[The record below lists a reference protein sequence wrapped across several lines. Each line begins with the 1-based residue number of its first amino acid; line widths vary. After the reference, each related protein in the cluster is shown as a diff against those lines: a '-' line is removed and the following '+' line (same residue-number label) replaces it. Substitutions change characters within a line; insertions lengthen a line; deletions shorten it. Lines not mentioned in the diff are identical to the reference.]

1 MTLSTSLVEVRTLS
15 SEQPRSNFN
24 EQQIEEAAQLIVAAE
39 GIINPIIVSRTGI
52 NSFQV
57 IDGHFEYYAA
67 TRARELNLE
76 IGEAIAAY
84 IIEGDNEVII
94 KEQVAIFR
102 KSQQSKSTQPI
113 PTDNSIS
120 SNTVIN
126 NLENRLT
133 NIESRI
139 ESRLNE
145 LKVEYTKKN
154 KKLEQE
160 IKSLNDKLPE
170 KIEPLKTVNEASL
183 IELASKL
190 KPILRSDK
198 KVNDI
203 APKIINARPFKSLT
217 EVSEKVNGLGDKTML
232 RIVDIWLYS

>member
-1 MTLSTSLVEVRTLS
+1 MTLSSSLVEVRTVT
-15 SEQPRSNFN
+15 SEEPRSNFN
-24 EQQIEEAAQLIVAAE
+24 EQQIEEAAKLIVAAE

-57 IDGHFEYYAA
+57 VDGHFEYYAA
-67 TRARELNLE
+67 ARARELNLE

-84 IIEGDNEVII
+84 IIDNNNEAII
-94 KEQVAIFR
+94 EEQVAIFR
-102 KSQQSKSTQPI
+102 KYQSPNI
-113 PTDNSIS
+113 IADDNSTC
-120 SNTVIN
+120 NVAVN
-126 NLENRLT
+126 KLETRLT

-139 ESRLNE
+139 ENRLNE
-145 LKVEYTKKN
+145 LKTEYTQKN
-154 KKLEQE
+154 QKLEQE
-160 IKSLNDKLPE
+160 INSLNDKLPE
-170 KIEPLKTVNEASL
+170 KIEPLKTFNEASE

-203 APKIINARPFKSLT
+203 APKIIETRPFKSLS
-217 EVSEKVNGLGDKTML
+217 EVVEKVNGLGDKTML